1 MAARNLLFESP
12 RQEQMA
18 TKGVMNDDEETVVTA
33 IEPEEFDVTGVDL
46 FGTPEGTETKGS
58 VKRLMSAKAKAS
70 LSVGSSSTT
79 RVEGLAE
86 ADASLSL
93 GAAAA
98 SSAEVGVTAGV
109 REPDAGTKKPTGVNG
124 DVGWKEKYEQM
135 VQESLAMRDQM
146 SGMMAMMQQQI
157 VITQNQRLVED
168 RARAAEERNRDL
180 DRELERDR
188 LRLLTEA
195 VSKPRATEE
204 GVLEKTE
211 VVRTA
216 KVDAMKLAGPEE
228 PKAAVRA
235 GNWLARL
242 EVTMSELSD
251 SASVWW
257 KEVVGTATTAY
268 KAYQKASP
276 LERLEIKPEIRD
288 EGPRWVR
295 LRARSTEILLDA
307 IPESISA
314 ELVSTRKLHPSQ
326 IIYRIMQLYSPGGPT
341 ERAQLLSGLVHLDE
355 FTSATVGLK
364 VLREWQQDIERA
376 RALEVVLPDPSL
388 LLQALEWASEQF
400 VDLDKSRSFRVLS

>member
-1 MAARNLLFESP
+1 M
-12 RQEQMA
+12 
-18 TKGVMNDDEETVVTA
+18 
-33 IEPEEFDVTGVDL
+33 
-46 FGTPEGTETKGS
+46 
-58 VKRLMSAKAKAS
+58 
-70 LSVGSSSTT
+70 
-79 RVEGLAE
+79 
-86 ADASLSL
+86 
-93 GAAAA
+93 
-98 SSAEVGVTAGV
+98 
-109 REPDAGTKKPTGVNG
+109 NG

-168 RARAAEERNRDL
+168 RARAAEERSRDL

-257 KEVVGTATTAY
+257 KEVVGTAT
-268 KAYQKASP
+268 KM
-276 LERLEIKPEIRD
+276 
-288 EGPRWVR
+288 
-295 LRARSTEILLDA
+295 TE
-307 IPESISA
+307 
-314 ELVSTRKLHPSQ
+314 Q
-326 IIYRIMQLYSPGGPT
+326 I
-341 ERAQLLSGLVHLDE
+341 A
-355 FTSATVGLK
+355 VGLK
-364 VLREWQQDIERA
+364 DA
-376 RALEVVLPDPSL
+376 AMG
-388 LLQALEWASEQF
+388 
-400 VDLDKSRSFRVLS
+400 